1 MYENGPKQAEKP
13 SSCFCFYIL
22 APDRDR
28 NSWERVRNRNI
39 LVIWKRTSTD
49 GNATE
54 TGGNGTLK
62 PESRLFIEYITF
74 YNQLAATPTQI

>member
-1 MYENGPKQAEKP
+1 MKTDRNRRKNPLP
-13 SSCFCFYIL
+13 VSVSIFYHR
-22 APDRDR
+22 DRDR

-74 YNQLAATPTQI
+74 YNQFAATPTQI